1 MTEMSTEQNDRLV
14 NDLKVVISD
23 AEELLRNT
31 AGDVSTTASEL
42 RVRMQAR
49 LQQAK
54 ANLGQL
60 QEATVAR
67 AKAAGVAA
75 DDYVHDNPW
84 RAIGA
89 AAGVGLVIGLL
100 IGRR

>member
-31 AGDVSTTASEL
+31 AGDVGATASEL

-54 ANLGQL
+54 ANLAQL
-60 QEATVAR
+60 QEAAVAR